1 MDEEIEAIVI
11 DQGSGVIKSGFAGDE
26 APRSV
31 FKTVIGRPYPTYSP
45 QPVSVTMR

>member
-1 MDEEIEAIVI
+1 MDDEIEAIVI
-11 DQGSGVIKSGFAGDE
+11 DQGSGVIKSGSAGDD

-31 FKTVIGRPYPTYSP
+31 FQTVIGRPYPIYNP